1 MVIPVIMMI
10 IPATVT
16 ATMMTMPI
24 LDNWYR
30 NEDWIVVPISFHFD
44 DLCRRLVDDDLR
56 FLWRFFGFVFFCD
69 RGWRKHGG
77 SNLPYHGFRPVG
89 REAQPSRIS
98 GPPHGGEHIVHYF
111 WCQWITDLPSTS
123 RLNAGTTQRTKPV
136 LSTTLNQAQV
146 ECQLLRKLPLA
157 LLRIRATR
165 C

>member
-56 FLWRFFGFVFFCD
+56 FLWRFFGFVFFRD

-77 SNLPYHGFRPVG
+77 SNFPDHGFRPVG
-89 REAQPSRIS
+89 REAPRVLRVSQRLGHLRGVRRFVEARFLETRAKRLRRFSPPSI
-98 GPPHGGEHIVHYF
+98 G
-111 WCQWITDLPSTS
+111 CCAKACSTA
-123 RLNAGTTQRTKPV
+123 NCPTK
-136 LSTTLNQAQV
+136 
-146 ECQLLRKLPLA
+146 CG
-157 LLRIRATR
+157 
-165 C
+165 